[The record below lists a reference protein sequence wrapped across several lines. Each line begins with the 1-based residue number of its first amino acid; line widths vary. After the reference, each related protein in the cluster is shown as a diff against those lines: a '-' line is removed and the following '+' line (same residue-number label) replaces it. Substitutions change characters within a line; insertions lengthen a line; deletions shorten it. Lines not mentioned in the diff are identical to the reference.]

1 MAIFDYERKNGIQ
14 KGTVGDECMECRRNR
29 QFGEDYEPERLDYKD
44 VYKLW
49 INNIPH
55 CLCMDCF
62 KKTLGQYMLVDPEE
76 IVEEEKPKGAQAAI
90 KKATS
95 KKKEKEDDKDGSETA

>member
-1 MAIFDYERKNGIQ
+1 MALFDHERKNGIQ
-14 KGTVGDECMECRRNR
+14 MGTVNDECMECRRNR
-29 QFGEDYEPERLDYKD
+29 KFGEDYEPERLDYKE

-62 KKTLGQYMLVDPEE
+62 KKTLGQYILIDPDK
-76 IVEEEKPKGAQAAI
+76 IEEEKKDSKTVAN
-90 KKATS
+90 KKATN
-95 KKKEKEDDKDGSETA
+95 KKKEEDKNGGETA